1 MDGLAFVKHSFN
13 NSSVIHT
20 RMCMYF
26 KPIEY
31 GFFFVSIY
39 HITLKI
45 SKNENK
51 ISQEFW
57 SKPTKLV
64 KEKNIALNCDKA
76 SIINV

>member
-1 MDGLAFVKHSFN
+1 MDGLTFVKHSFN

-31 GFFFVSIY
+31 GFFFSIY
-39 HITLKI
+39 DIAL
-45 SKNENK
+45 SNENK
-51 ISQEFW
+51 ISQGFW
-57 SKPTKLV
+57 SKPIKLV